1 MSEEKEYLIMMMKTQ
16 QEVSSVQGQID
27 RVTAE
32 LKRIGNDSR
41 HARRKK
47 ELQMQLNKLQS
58 ALHRKYSS

>member
-1 MSEEKEYLIMMMKTQ
+1 MMMKTQ

-32 LKRIGNDSR
+32 LKRIGNDPR

-47 ELQMQLNKLQS
+47 ELQMQLDKLQS
-58 ALHRKYSS
+58 ALHRKYPS

>member
-1 MSEEKEYLIMMMKTQ
+1 MMMKTQ
-16 QEVSSVQGQID
+16 QEVSSVQGQIE

-47 ELQMQLNKLQS
+47 ELQLQLNKLQS
-58 ALHRKYSS
+58 ALHRKYYS

>member
-1 MSEEKEYLIMMMKTQ
+1 MPGENEHIMMMKVQ

-32 LKRIGNDSR
+32 LKRIGNDPR

-58 ALHRKYSS
+58 ALHRKYSL